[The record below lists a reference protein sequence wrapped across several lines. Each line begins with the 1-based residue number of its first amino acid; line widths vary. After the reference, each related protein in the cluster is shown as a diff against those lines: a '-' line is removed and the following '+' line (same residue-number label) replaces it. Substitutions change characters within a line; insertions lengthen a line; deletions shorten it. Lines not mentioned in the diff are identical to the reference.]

1 MSTGKGSRKRKR
13 EQREDTVCK
22 RVKVDQ
28 IPEKTIWKETRT
40 TQWKQLVKR
49 LEGTNLE
56 DIKLLCHCTS
66 MESKREIIKA
76 GKLEGRETTEPSQ
89 APLATTHTVKGV
101 WFIVT
106 LFKGKPLT
114 RSIYGQERIRFPIL
128 QLMNNR
134 DKDRCQLFFESTYY
148 YKESV
153 QYIRMI
159 LIEKKESRKQNLE
172 AREWCEDNLHEVKYK
187 DNPILCYRD
196 GDRYMKVIKNTGRG
210 TAVYVEVQLLG
221 DVPIES
227 IHWDKVKYNDITA
240 NSQPTFGI
248 SPQL

>member
-1 MSTGKGSRKRKR
+1 MSTGKGSRKRMR
-13 EQREDTVCK
+13 EEREDTVCK
-22 RVKVDQ
+22 RVKVHQ
-28 IPEKTIWKETRT
+28 IPEKTTLKDTCT

-49 LEGTNLE
+49 LEGTELE

-66 MESKREIIKA
+66 EERKCEIIEV

-106 LFKGKPLT
+106 IFRGKPLT
-114 RSIYGQERIRFPIL
+114 RSIYGKERIRFPIL

-134 DKDRCQLFFESTYY
+134 DKDRYQLFFESTYY
-148 YKESV
+148 YNDKV

-159 LIEKKESRKQNLE
+159 LIDKKDSRKQTLK
-172 AREWCEDNLHEVKYK
+172 ARKWCEDNLHEVNYK
-187 DNPILCYRD
+187 DNPILCYGD

-210 TAVYVEVQLLG
+210 AAVYVEVQLLG

-227 IHWDKVKYNDITA
+227 IHWDEVEYIDIKA
-240 NSQPTFGI
+240 YSRPTFGI